1 LSISFQ
7 TIHRV
12 INEGPGSMTSER
24 WQQIEDIFHAAL
36 DLPPEER
43 EAFLADACSLDPQL
57 KTEIESY
64 LSTHAELDSRY
75 ERPHR
80 PLPVTGPS
88 FDQTTSPLVG
98 RSLGPYYVAALLGRG
113 GMGEVYCA
121 QDSRLGREIVLKLLP
136 AQFTT
141 DADRL
146 RRFEQEARAA
156 SALNHPNIVTVY
168 EFGETEAGRY
178 IAMEMVRG
186 QTLRALIGQVQ
197 GVDKLVALGRQAAE
211 ALAVAH
217 AAGITHRDIKP

>member
-1 LSISFQ
+1 
-7 TIHRV
+7 
-12 INEGPGSMTSER
+12 MTSER

-36 DLPPEER
+36 ARLPEER
-43 EAFLADACSLDPQL
+43 ESFLAVACSHDPQL
-57 KTEIESY
+57 KTEVESY
-64 LSTHAELDSRY
+64 LAAHSELDSRY
-75 ERPHR
+75 ERPLR
-80 PLPVTGPS
+80 PLPDTAPS
-88 FDQTTSPLVG
+88 FDQTTAPLVG
-98 RSLGPYYVAALLGRG
+98 RSLGPYHVAALLGRG

-141 DADRL
+141 NADRV

-186 QTLRALIGQVQ
+186 QTLRSLIGQVQ
-197 GVDKLVALGRQAAE
+197 GLDQLAALGRQVAE
-211 ALAVAH
+211 ALAVA
-217 AAGITHRDIKP
+217 